1 MKNRLFIIRLFVIL
15 LVACI
20 VLSGCSAGESFT
32 LKAPGCT
39 ATWTDDITYVAWSK
53 VDGADY
59 YVVYGKKYDQKG
71 GESPPSN
78 TKGFAVIETGVTKSP
93 YEHKTRDD
101 YSYAVK
107 AFKNNN
113 KDSSDFSNVAFTW

>member
-1 MKNRLFIIRLFVIL
+1 MKNHLFVIL

-20 VLSGCSAGESFT
+20 VLSGCSSGESFA

-39 ATWTDDITYVAWSK
+39 ATWNDDVTWVAWSW
-53 VDGADY
+53 VEGADY
-59 YVVYGKKYDQKG
+59 YVIYGKKYNKDN
-71 GESPPSN
+71 ESPPSS

-93 YEHKTRDD
+93 YAHNTRDD

-107 AFKNNN
+107 AFKNNS

>member
-1 MKNRLFIIRLFVIL
+1 MKNHLFIIRLFVIL
-15 LVACI
+15 LAACI
-20 VLSGCSAGESFT
+20 VLLGCSTGESFT

-39 ATWTDDITYVAWSK
+39 ATWNDDITWVAWSK

-59 YVVYGKKYDQKG
+59 YVIYGKKYDQKG

-78 TKGFAVIETGVTKSP
+78 TKGFVVIETGVTKSP
-93 YEHKTRDD
+93 YAHNTQDD

-107 AFKNNN
+107 AFKNN
-113 KDSSDFSNVAFTW
+113 KDSSDFSNIAFTW